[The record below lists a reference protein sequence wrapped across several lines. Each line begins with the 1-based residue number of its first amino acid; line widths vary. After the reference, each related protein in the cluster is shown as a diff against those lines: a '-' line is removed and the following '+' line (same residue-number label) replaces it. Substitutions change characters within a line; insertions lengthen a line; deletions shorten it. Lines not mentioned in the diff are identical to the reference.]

1 MSPCPGVCCRPSGTV
16 ANDTASHS
24 FPEGPAAWT
33 SSRVLPLFSSPSHL
47 PAATPSCFLSPRL
60 LTIPD
65 HSAPLH
71 PLPGPPALLPSCF
84 KLAPPWSPFSSSLLP
99 SASCSPP
106 PAVWTEDLLKVVL
119 GALPGPGSEP
129 GGDAKASHCRLA
141 QVGCPAAWQG
151 CPEAPQGFK
160 GSRAYTFPT
169 VLEETLSF
177 LPCLSSFLAPV
188 PGCSEAGHVAPA
200 GWVSGCRGAP
210 VPWPA
215 PSARCR

>member
-1 MSPCPGVCCRPSGTV
+1 MDVLPGS
-16 ANDTASHS
+16 ASFQFS
-24 FPEGPAAWT
+24 LS
-33 SSRVLPLFSSPSHL
+33 SSRCHPLLFPLSSPAHNPGSL
-47 PAATPSCFLSPRL
+47 RAPPSP
-60 LTIPD
+60 
-65 HSAPLH
+65 
-71 PLPGPPALLPSCF
+71 PPALLPSCF

-169 VLEETLSF
+169 ILEETLSF